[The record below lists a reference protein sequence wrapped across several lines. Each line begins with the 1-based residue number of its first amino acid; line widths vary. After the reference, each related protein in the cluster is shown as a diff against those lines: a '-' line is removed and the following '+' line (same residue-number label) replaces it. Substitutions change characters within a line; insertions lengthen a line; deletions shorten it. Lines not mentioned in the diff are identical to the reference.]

1 MAAPQLGK
9 GRAYVEIHI
18 LSVSQVRVPT
28 RAKRYALIEDCLKK
42 QIVPRGVKLGQGIQ
56 IVPILGSHVPACRC
70 KGRLQIADSIGYRAI
85 DDYQV
90 SS

>member
-42 QIVPRGVKLGQGIQ
+42 QIVPRVTCPRNIRTGQN
-56 IVPILGSHVPACRC
+56 
-70 KGRLQIADSIGYRAI
+70 
-85 DDYQV
+85 
-90 SS
+90 